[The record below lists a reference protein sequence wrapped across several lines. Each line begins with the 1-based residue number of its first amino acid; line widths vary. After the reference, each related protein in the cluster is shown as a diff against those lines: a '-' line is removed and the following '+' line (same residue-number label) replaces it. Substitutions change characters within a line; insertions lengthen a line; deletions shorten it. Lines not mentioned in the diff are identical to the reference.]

1 MLTDGPEAEPDGL
14 RIAAARAGE
23 QGDGGWDDEDGGGTD
38 RKRRRARTSR
48 RERQRQA
55 LAAAP
60 TATPPLVARRPGPV
74 PRARDRQKV
83 LRQRRRRRR
92 ALISFILL
100 AMVATFVTG
109 VGYVYLQRGL
119 GRISRLDVASVAGD
133 APGAAVNVLLV
144 GTDSKGESP
153 ATAQTPGLTADT
165 IEILRV
171 DPGGRSA
178 AIVAV
183 PSELYVP
190 LGAGGA
196 GSERVGATFTLGGP
210 DRLVATLRSA
220 LGVTINHYVQ
230 IDLAGFKGIVD
241 ALGGVRLYLP
251 YPARDAGS
259 GLALERAGCVKLDGG
274 QSLAWARGRQVQFL
288 VNGTWQPEGRG
299 DLGRIGRQQDLLR
312 RVLRKALATGMSNPV
327 RLNRLVNAGARDVIL
342 DSSLSDSYVSALGRR
357 YGSLGADQ
365 VALQG
370 LPTSPVQ
377 LNGNAVQLLRVAEA
391 RPLVDVLNGKAP
403 IEVTTPAAAG
413 APASAPTGEATPKP
427 GDVMVRVLNG
437 LGAPGAATKAA
448 DSLTALGFK
457 VADKGD
463 APSTSAKTTI
473 LYGAGRL
480 AKAQLLQRS
489 LVTSAVLK
497 EDATLQAVD
506 VNLVLGGDY
515 TGVKA
520 GISSGASSAPTTAPP
535 ATAAPAAAVPPAG
548 GASSPAC

>member
-48 RERQRQA
+48 REPERQVP
-55 LAAAP
+55 AAAP
-60 TATPPLVARRPGPV
+60 TAMPPLADRRPAPAS
-74 PRARDRQKV
+74 RARDRQKV

-92 ALISFILL
+92 ALIGFILL
-100 AMVATFVTG
+100 TMVATLVTG

-119 GRISRLDVASVAGD
+119 GRITRLEVASVAGD

-183 PSELYVP
+183 PGELYVP
-190 LGAGGA
+190 VAGGA
-196 GSERVGATFTLGGP
+196 GSDRVNAVFTLGGP
-210 DRLVATLRSA
+210 DRLVATLQSA

-241 ALGGVRLYLP
+241 ALGGVGVYLP

-274 QSLAWARGRQVQFL
+274 QSLAWARGRQMQFL

-312 RVLRKALATGMSNPV
+312 RVLRKALVTGMSNPV
-327 RLNRLVNAGARDVIL
+327 RLNRLVNAGARDVVL
-342 DSSLSDSYVSALGRR
+342 DSSLSDSYVSGLGRR

-370 LPTSPVQ
+370 LPTSPVL

-391 RPLVDVLNGKAP
+391 RPLVDLLNGKAP

-413 APASAPTGEATPKP
+413 APASATGEASPKP

-489 LVTSAVLK
+489 LVTNALLK

-515 TGVKA
+515 TGVKS
-520 GISSGASSAPTTAPP
+520 GISSGVSSAPTTAPP
-535 ATAAPAAAVPPAG
+535 ATVAQAAPVPPAG
-548 GASSPAC
+548 GASSPPC